1 MTQQFYSNGKLL
13 LTGEYVVLDGAL
25 SLALPT
31 KYGQTLTIKEL
42 DSSMISW
49 TSLDEKGEI
58 WFRTSLPLEFFRNSG
73 VNIPNEA
80 ENSLLT
86 SADKVA
92 KMLLKIL
99 LEAKRLN
106 PNFLNGKIGY
116 EVHTKLSFPR
126 DWGLGSS
133 STLINNIAQWAK
145 VDPFAL
151 LSKTFNGSGYDI
163 ACAQHNQPIVYQI
176 KNNGQFIKEIEF
188 NPPFK
193 DALFFV
199 HLNRKQNS
207 REGITRYKE
216 QEFDK
221 ESLITKISKLTEECI
236 RCTEITRFKELM
248 NTHELLL
255 ADILNLTPVKEKLFP
270 DFEGSLKSL
279 GAWGGDFVLAIG
291 DTNTPEYFNNKGYK
305 TVIPFA
311 EMIL

>member
-13 LTGEYVVLDGAL
+13 LTGEYAVLDGAL

-31 KYGQTLTIKEL
+31 KYGQTLTVKEL

-49 TSLDEKGEI
+49 TSLDEKGEV
-58 WFRTSLPLEFFRNSG
+58 WFRTSLQLEFFRNSD
-73 VNIPNEA
+73 VKIPIEV
-80 ENSLLT
+80 ENNLLT
-86 SADKVA
+86 STDKVA
-92 KMLLKIL
+92 KMLSKIL
-99 LEAKRLN
+99 LEANRLN
-106 PNFLNGKIGY
+106 PNFLNGEMGY
-116 EVHTKLSFPR
+116 EVHTNLSFPR

-133 STLINNIAQWAK
+133 STLINNIAQWAN

-163 ACAQHNQPIVYQI
+163 ACAQHNRPIVYQI
-176 KNNGQFIKEIEF
+176 KHGNPFIQEIEF
-188 NPPFK
+188 NPSFK
-193 DALFFV
+193 DNLFFV

-207 REGITRYKE
+207 REGITRYKG

-221 ESLITKISKLTEECI
+221 VSLINKISELTEECI
-236 RCTEITRFKELM
+236 SCTEITRFKELM

-255 ADILNLTPVKEKLFP
+255 AGILNLPPVKKNLFP
-270 DFEGSLKSL
+270 DFEGAIKSL

-291 DTNTPEYFNNKGYK
+291 DKNTPEYFINKGYK
-305 TVIPFA
+305 IVIPFA

>member
-25 SLALPT
+25 SFALPT

-42 DSSMISW
+42 DSPVLLWS
-49 TSLDEKGEI
+49 SLDEKGEI
-58 WFRTSLPLEFFRNSG
+58 WFHTSLQLELFRNSD
-73 VNIPNEA
+73 VKIPNEL
-80 ENSLLT
+80 EYLLAST
-86 SADKVA
+86 DKVS

-106 PNFLNGKIGY
+106 SNFLNGKMGY
-116 EVHTKLSFPR
+116 EVHTNLSFPR

-133 STLINNIAQWAK
+133 STLINNIAQWAS

-163 ACAQHNQPIVYQI
+163 ACAQHNRPIIYQI
-176 KNNGQFIKEIEF
+176 KSRDRFIKEIEF

-207 REGITRYKE
+207 REGITRYKD

-221 ESLITKISKLTEECI
+221 ETLINKISELTEECI
-236 RCTEITRFKELM
+236 SCTEITRFKELM

-255 ADILNLTPVKEKLFP
+255 ADILNLRPVKENLFP
-270 DFEGSLKSL
+270 DFVGSIKSL

-291 DTNTPEYFNNKGYK
+291 DTNSPEYFMNKGYK

>member
-25 SLALPT
+25 SFALPT
-31 KYGQTLTIKEL
+31 KYGQALTIKEL
-42 DSSMISW
+42 DSPVILW

-58 WFRTSLPLEFFRNSG
+58 WFHTSLQLELFRNLD
-73 VNIPNEA
+73 VEIPNEV
-80 ENSLLT
+80 ENLLAST
-86 SADKVA
+86 DKVS

-99 LEAKRLN
+99 LEAKKLN
-106 PNFLNGKIGY
+106 SNFLNGQMGY
-116 EVHTKLSFPR
+116 EVYTNLSFPR

-133 STLINNIAQWAK
+133 STLINNIAQWAS

-163 ACAQHNQPIVYQI
+163 ACAQHNRPIIYQI
-176 KNNGQFIKEIEF
+176 KRRNRFIKEIEF

-207 REGITRYKE
+207 REGINRYKD

-221 ESLITKISKLTEECI
+221 ETLINKISELTEECI
-236 RCTEITRFKELM
+236 CCTEISRFKELM

-270 DFEGSLKSL
+270 DFVGSIKSL

-291 DTNTPEYFNNKGYK
+291 DNNSREYFMNKGYK

-311 EMIL
+311 KMIL

>member
-1 MTQQFYSNGKLL
+1 MTQRYYSNGKLL
-13 LTGEYVVLDGAL
+13 LTGEYAVLDGAL
-25 SLALPT
+25 SFALPT
-31 KYGQTLTIKEL
+31 RYGQDLTVKEL
-42 DSSMISW
+42 DSPRLLW

-58 WFRTSLPLEFFRNSG
+58 WFHTSLQLEIFRTTD
-73 VNIPNEA
+73 IEIANEQ
-80 ENSLLT
+80 ENHLAST
-86 SADKVA
+86 DKVS

-99 LEAKRLN
+99 LEAKKLN
-106 PNFLNGKIGY
+106 PNFLNGKKGY
-116 EVHTKLSFPR
+116 EVHTNLSFPR

-133 STLINNIAQWAK
+133 STLINNVAQWAN
-145 VDPFAL
+145 VDPFVL

-163 ACAQHNQPIVYQI
+163 ACAQHNHPIIYQI
-176 KNNGQFIKEIEF
+176 KNNGQFIKEIDF

-221 ESLITKISKLTEECI
+221 ESLILKISELTEECI

-248 NTHELLL
+248 NTHELLM
-255 ADILNLTPVKEKLFP
+255 ADTLNLTPVKEKLFP

-291 DTNTPEYFNNKGYK
+291 DTKTPEYFINKGYK
-305 TVIPFA
+305 TIIPFA

>member
-25 SLALPT
+25 SFALPT
-31 KYGQTLTIKEL
+31 KYGQALTIKEL
-42 DSSMISW
+42 DSPVILW
-49 TSLDEKGEI
+49 TSLDEKGKI
-58 WFRTSLPLEFFRNSG
+58 WFHTSLQLELFRNLD
-73 VNIPNEA
+73 VEIPNEV
-80 ENSLLT
+80 ENLLAST
-86 SADKVA
+86 DKVS

-106 PNFLNGKIGY
+106 SNFLNGQMGY
-116 EVHTKLSFPR
+116 EVYTNLSFPR

-133 STLINNIAQWAK
+133 STLINNIAQWAS

-163 ACAQHNQPIVYQI
+163 ACAQHNRPIIYQI
-176 KNNGQFIKEIEF
+176 KRRDRFIKEIEF

-207 REGITRYKE
+207 REGINRYKD

-221 ESLITKISKLTEECI
+221 ETLINKISELTEECI
-236 RCTEITRFKELM
+236 CCTEISRFKELM

-270 DFEGSLKSL
+270 DFVGSIKSL

-291 DTNTPEYFNNKGYK
+291 DNNSPEYFINKGYK

-311 EMIL
+311 KMIL

>member
-25 SLALPT
+25 SFALPT
-31 KYGQTLTIKEL
+31 KYGQALTIKEL
-42 DSSMISW
+42 DSPVILW

-58 WFRTSLPLEFFRNSG
+58 WFHTSLQLELFRNLD
-73 VNIPNEA
+73 VEIPNEV
-80 ENSLLT
+80 ENLLAST
-86 SADKVA
+86 DKVS

-106 PNFLNGKIGY
+106 SNFLNGQMGY
-116 EVHTKLSFPR
+116 EVYTNLSFPR

-133 STLINNIAQWAK
+133 STLINNIAQWAS

-163 ACAQHNQPIVYQI
+163 ACAQHNRPIIYQI
-176 KNNGQFIKEIEF
+176 KRRDRFIKEIEF

-207 REGITRYKE
+207 REGINRYKD

-221 ESLITKISKLTEECI
+221 ETLINKISELTEECI
-236 RCTEITRFKELM
+236 CCTEISRFKELM

-270 DFEGSLKSL
+270 DFVGSIKSL

-291 DTNTPEYFNNKGYK
+291 DNNSPEYFINKGYK

-311 EMIL
+311 KMIL

>member
-1 MTQQFYSNGKLL
+1 MTQLFYSNGKLL

-25 SLALPT
+25 SFALPT
-31 KYGQTLTIKEL
+31 KYGQALTIKEL
-42 DSSMISW
+42 HSPVILW

-58 WFRTSLPLEFFRNSG
+58 WFHTSLQLEFFRNAD
-73 VNIPNEA
+73 VEVPNDV
-80 ENSLLT
+80 ENLFT
-86 SADKVA
+86 STDKVS

-106 PNFLNGKIGY
+106 PNFLNGKMGY
-116 EVHTKLSFPR
+116 EVHTTLSFPR

-133 STLINNIAQWAK
+133 STLINNIAQWAN
-145 VDPFAL
+145 VDPFTL

-163 ACAQHNQPIVYQI
+163 ACAQHNRPIIYQL
-176 KNNGQFIKEIEF
+176 KHRARFINEIEF

-193 DALFFV
+193 DDLFFV

-207 REGITRYKE
+207 REGITRYEE

-221 ESLITKISKLTEECI
+221 EALINKISVLTEECI
-236 RCTEITRFKELM
+236 CCTEITRFKELM
-248 NTHELLL
+248 NIHELLL

-270 DFEGSLKSL
+270 DFEGSIKSL

-291 DTNTPEYFNNKGYK
+291 DKNTPEYFINKGYK

>member
-13 LTGEYVVLDGAL
+13 LTGEYAVLDGAL
-25 SLALPT
+25 SFALPT

-42 DSSMISW
+42 DSPVILW

-58 WFRTSLPLEFFRNSG
+58 WFHTSLQLELFGESD
-73 VNIPNEA
+73 VEILNEV
-80 ENSLLT
+80 ENLLT
-86 SADKVA
+86 SEDKVS

-106 PNFLNGKIGY
+106 PDFLNGKMGY
-116 EVHTKLSFPR
+116 EVHTNLSFPR
-126 DWGLGSS
+126 NWGLGSS
-133 STLINNIAQWAK
+133 STLINNIAQWAN
-145 VDPFAL
+145 VDPYAL

-163 ACAQHNQPIVYQI
+163 ACAQHNRPIIYQI
-176 KNNGQFIKEIEF
+176 KRRDRFIKEIEF
-188 NPPFK
+188 SPPFI

-207 REGITRYKE
+207 REGITRYQE
-216 QEFDK
+216 QEFEK
-221 ESLITKISKLTEECI
+221 EVLINKISELTEECI
-236 RCTEITRFKELM
+236 CCTELTRFKELM
-248 NTHELLL
+248 NIHELLL
-255 ADILNLTPVKEKLFP
+255 ADILNLTPVKENLFP
-270 DFEGSLKSL
+270 DFEGSIKSL

-291 DTNTPEYFNNKGYK
+291 KKNTPEYFSNKGYK